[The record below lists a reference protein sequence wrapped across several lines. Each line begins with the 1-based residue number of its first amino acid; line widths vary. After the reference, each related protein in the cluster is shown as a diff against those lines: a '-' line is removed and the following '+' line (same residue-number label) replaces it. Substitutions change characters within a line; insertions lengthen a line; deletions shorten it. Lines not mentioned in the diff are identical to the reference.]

1 MGSIQ
6 EVIGAWEVDYKSML
20 EQMIYDEN
28 PPSFDEIIKELT
40 NLKHR
45 INALTW
51 KFDKEFPLPNQK

>member
-6 EVIGAWEVDYKSML
+6 EVIGAWEVYYKSML
-20 EQMIYDEN
+20 EQMIYEEN

-40 NLKHR
+40 NRKHR
-45 INALTW
+45 INTLPW